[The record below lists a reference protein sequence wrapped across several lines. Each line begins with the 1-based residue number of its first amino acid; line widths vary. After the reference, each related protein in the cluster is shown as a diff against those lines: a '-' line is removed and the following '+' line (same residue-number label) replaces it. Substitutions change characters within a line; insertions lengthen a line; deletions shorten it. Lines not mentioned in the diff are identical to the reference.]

1 MTPQDQEFI
10 NIPGEQYGDCMR
22 ACIASLLDL
31 PIANVPHFLREA
43 DGDPTKFWLGVCD
56 FAEARGWDYLC
67 DFARHRPEFVGDMDG
82 YHIIGG
88 PSPRGG
94 GLLHAVV
101 GRSGQVVFDPHPSK
115 AGLAGDPSEWAFDYL
130 IPLEST
136 P

>member
-22 ACIASLLDL
+22 ACIASLLDI
-31 PIANVPHFLREA
+31 PIADVPHFLRDA
-43 DGDPTKFWLGVCD
+43 DGDATAFWHGVYD
-56 FAEARGWDYLC
+56 FTEARGFDYSPEH
-67 DFARHRPEFVGDMDG
+67 ARFKKILAADLNG

-101 GRSGQVVFDPHPSK
+101 GLNGEIVFDPHPSK
-115 AGLAGDPSEWAFDYL
+115 TGLAGDPSEWTFDFMVK
-130 IPLEST
+130 E
-136 P
+136 